1 MSFREALLAGVI
13 RKPMQPIRTKSASTT
28 ERLNNKGIYRS
39 KGIYRGQK
47 AIHYEGWL
55 QTPHPNVDK
64 VRNDRMA

>member
-1 MSFREALLAGVI
+1 
-13 RKPMQPIRTKSASTT
+13 MQPIRTKSAPTT